1 MATNYDI
8 NYEDERFTQVEA
20 DKQTALN
27 NINNTYNNMVSQSD
41 QFYQDQMDAVKDYA
55 NTQTDIQNQQTDFT
69 IQKIEQQ
76 KDQAQKDYTKEQQGS
91 YVDWQKQSNQ
101 YGANAEQMA
110 ASGLT
115 NTGYSE
121 SSQTSMYNQYQSRVA
136 SAREVYNQAVLN
148 YDNNIKEA
156 KLANNSALAQIQFD
170 ALKSTLELSLQGFQ
184 YKNSLLSEQIAQ
196 QQATED
202 RYYSRWQDVLN
213 QMNQENQFAE
223 SIRQYEQNYKF
234 EQEQFAEQKAQF
246 EKEYTFQI
254 KQFDESIRQFDEE
267 MARLKKKDKEEYA
280 LQIQQL
286 ELQKQKAQT
295 EKAQWEKE
303 YKLKQQQM
311 NQEQARWEKEYA
323 LSKKQVNASV
333 KASNQKS
340 YTYDNTSNDKGKT
353 DQYGNSASTQKKSDY
368 YFKNGYQPQYVNNTK
383 LKKSDLKVFNVF
395 TEGTNKGNATKFGKQ
410 SIWQANGKYYVWDG
424 GIKDY
429 VDVTSQVKQ
438 SQKHKVNFDW
448 GR

>member
-8 NYEDERFTQVEA
+8 NYEDERFTQVES

-121 SSQTSMYNQYQSRVA
+121 SSQVSMYNQYQSRVA

-311 NQEQARWEKEYA
+311 AQEQSRWEKEYA
-323 LSKKQVNASV
+323 LSKKTVNYNTSGGG
-333 KASNQKS
+333 N
-340 YTYDNTSNDKGKT
+340 YTYDDTGSKGK
-353 DQYGNSASTQKKSDY
+353 DQYGNSSATQKKSDY
-368 YFKNGYQPQYVNNTK
+368 YFKNGYQPQYINN
-383 LKKSDLKVFNVF
+383 KKVSASGLKVYNVF
-395 TEGTNKGNATKFGKQ
+395 NEGTNSKNATSFGKQ
-410 SIWQANGKYYVWDG
+410 NIWTANGKYYVWDG
-424 GIKDY
+424 SAKTY
-429 VDVTSQVKQ
+429 VDVTSKVKTSQ
-438 SQKHKVNFDW
+438 SKGVNYQW